1 MSLQTGPPDST
12 GGCQSALV
20 DKLGVSP
27 GPSSMVHIINH
38 PGMNIR
44 PVEAVGLRRQSC
56 PIIANPKLM
65 CHVSMT
71 KITWLLLCRETI
83 AVYFEMHMKSINTIC
98 GKNTVTEC

>member
-1 MSLQTGPPDST
+1 
-12 GGCQSALV
+12 
-20 DKLGVSP
+20 
-27 GPSSMVHIINH
+27 MVHIINH

-71 KITWLLLCRETI
+71 KIAWLLLCRETI
-83 AVYFEMHMKSINTIC
+83 AVYFEMHMKSINTVC
-98 GKNTVTEC
+98 GKNTELLNVKVGATYSYDCALKG